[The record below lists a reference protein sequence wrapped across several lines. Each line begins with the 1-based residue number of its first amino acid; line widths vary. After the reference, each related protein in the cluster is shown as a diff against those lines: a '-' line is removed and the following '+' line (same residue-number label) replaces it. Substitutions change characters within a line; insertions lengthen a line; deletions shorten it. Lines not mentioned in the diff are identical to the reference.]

1 MATRECKEGHK
12 YPSTE
17 TLQSGELS
25 PSVFAATGVYS
36 VVQTID
42 VALLFSRF
50 SNTIREREREK
61 DRNERKRKPE
71 WGRRWEKGRK
81 KKRNRTKE
89 DTTATDITGRRTLC

>member
-17 TLQSGELS
+17 RCNPGALAFGFCSYRCLLC
-25 PSVFAATGVYS
+25 

-50 SNTIREREREK
+50 SNTIRERKRERKIETKGRENGGGGVAIESGSRGERGEREK
-61 DRNERKRKPE
+61 
-71 WGRRWEKGRK
+71 EK
-81 KKRNRTKE
+81 
-89 DTTATDITGRRTLC
+89 

>member
-42 VALLFSRF
+42 VALLFCRF
-50 SNTIREREREK
+50 SNTIRERGREK
-61 DRNERKRKPE
+61 DRNERKRKPGGDGGKRGE
-71 WGRRWEKGRK
+71 RKREMEPKRTPQRR
-81 KKRNRTKE
+81 
-89 DTTATDITGRRTLC
+89 I

>member
-50 SNTIREREREK
+50 SNTIRERAREK
-61 DRNERKRKPE
+61 DRNERKRKPGGE
-71 WGRRWEKGRK
+71 GGDGGKRGERKREMEPKRTPQRR
-81 KKRNRTKE
+81 
-89 DTTATDITGRRTLC
+89 I